1 VREIDRYPRATLRD
15 RLEELVG
22 SAGTHPGRT
31 AVLAVIVL
39 LIGVS
44 MLNGPRPARLEAL
57 VVGDC
62 LYART
67 AASTAIGAGGRP
79 IGEPLEVEAIIAAG
93 GAEYAACDSSHGH
106 EVASIVDVAEVVAA
120 AASRGALRAAVQS
133 SCDAAFVGYVGRS
146 ADGSELETFV
156 VLPTESQLDGGASSA
171 VCLVA
176 RRDGQWLSAPARGS
190 GR

>member
-1 VREIDRYPRATLRD
+1 MAQYLLR
-15 RLEELVG
+15 RLIQ
-22 SAGTHPGRT
+22 
-31 AVLAVIVL
+31 AVPI

-44 MLNGPRPARLEAL
+44 MLNGPRPARLETL

-67 AASTAIGAGGRP
+67 TASTAIGAGGRP

-106 EVASIVDVAEVVAA
+106 EVASIVDVADVVAV
-120 AASRGALRAAVQS
+120 AASRGALRVAVQS
-133 SCDAAFVGYVGRS
+133 SCDAAFLGYVGRS
-146 ADGSELETFV
+146 VDGSELETFV
-156 VLPTESQLDGGASSA
+156 VLPTESQFVGGASTA

-176 RRDGQWLSAPARGS
+176 RRDGQWLSGPARGS